1 MRSAVGFV
9 GQFLGM
15 SLLGAMSVAT
25 LPSYPR
31 ENLCKLPV
39 AAVLPNSPVREQ
51 NNTTEDLFRRLNA
64 RHRWQETRLIRLSGV
79 RTYKLENSEDKI
91 VAEEAVVVEYRA
103 PATETFTT
111 TSGKGSGFVRHRV
124 FQRLMK
130 VEEKRI
136 RVNKDPDSLIT
147 PENYAFDVVGTDRI
161 GNSHCSVVHAVPK
174 RKEMD
179 LFEGKIWIDNQ
190 DSAIVKITGHLA
202 KSPSFWVKQVDF
214 VRDYQKIDGFWLLS
228 REEAVSAIRIFG
240 KETLTVDYQNY
251 TRVTLPVITMNNKA
265 KAGGKR
271 LVYLAAGISAL
282 GGMLFG
288 YDIGVISGAILF
300 IKSDFRL
307 SPSMEEIVVSSVL
320 LGSLVGAAVGGV
332 LADRIGRRRLLI
344 ITAVVF
350 GVGAIGAALAPPESL
365 PAARSASLRSSHH
378 FTFLRLAR
386 SISAESWFRSI
397 KSLSPAASSSL
408 TLSTTHLPG
417 PRRGAGCLRW
427 LSFRRPHSELD

>member
-39 AAVLPNSPVREQ
+39 AAVLPNSSVREQ

-228 REEAVSAIRIFG
+228 REEAISAIRIFG

-251 TRVTLPVITMNNKA
+251 TVNKLG
-265 KAGGKR
+265 AGQ
-271 LVYLAAGISAL
+271 
-282 GGMLFG
+282 
-288 YDIGVISGAILF
+288 
-300 IKSDFRL
+300 
-307 SPSMEEIVVSSVL
+307 
-320 LGSLVGAAVGGV
+320 
-332 LADRIGRRRLLI
+332 
-344 ITAVVF
+344 
-350 GVGAIGAALAPPESL
+350 SL
-365 PAARSASLRSSHH
+365 PTNIAYTRHVARHH
-378 FTFLRLAR
+378 D
-386 SISAESWFRSI
+386 E
-397 KSLSPAASSSL
+397 
-408 TLSTTHLPG
+408 
-417 PRRGAGCLRW
+417 
-427 LSFRRPHSELD
+427 